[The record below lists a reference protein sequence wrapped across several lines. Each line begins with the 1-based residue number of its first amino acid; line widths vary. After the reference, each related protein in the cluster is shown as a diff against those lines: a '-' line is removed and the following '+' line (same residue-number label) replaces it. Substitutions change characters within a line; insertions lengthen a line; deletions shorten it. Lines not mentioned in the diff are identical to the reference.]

1 MRVHKFQRAHLKFH
15 PKIETVH
22 GKLCNWWHLFLCAI
36 YDIVELWRHKSQW
49 DCPGSS
55 VQDISATITQR
66 AASQTCGAKWFNIG
80 EILCQDLPSFCK
92 LSWIYRADFRFA
104 SSQWETSLQSNAAFH
119 WLGASIES
127 SLIYPILFLCRHITA
142 SVFHLSCR
150 HQSVCRYT
158 IPIMM
163 YSITLQG
170 YNI

>member
-22 GKLCNWWHLFLCAI
+22 GKLCNWWLLFLCAI

-127 SLIYPILFLCRHITA
+127 SLIYPIF
-142 SVFHLSCR
+142 FPLSTYHCIR
-150 HQSVCRYT
+150 LPFVMQTSVCVSVYDTHNDVQHYFTRV
-158 IPIMM
+158 
-163 YSITLQG
+163 
-170 YNI
+170 